1 MKTKISIFWFRRD
14 LRLKDNVGL
23 CHALSSKFPVLPIFI
38 FDKSIL
44 DPLENKKVKEYF
56 LRHTEMEEVYK
67 NLKAEEM
74 EKEVEIDG

>member
-1 MKTKISIFWFRRD
+1 MIDHFRRFGHYEAD
-14 LRLKDNVGL
+14 
-23 CHALSSKFPVLPIFI
+23 
-38 FDKSIL
+38 L